1 MKKGMLTERSIL
13 RKVPRVKYMRVK
25 VYKIVTAILLLGLG
39 MPADLTS
46 DVVIMK
52 DGTVEEGTIV
62 TNVRGALEFVPAGKV
77 ERVHYYARDIEMA
90 LYGDPFREKV
100 GLVLNDGTILSA
112 YVLKERCR
120 YLLIAR
126 EKGSPVERISRKKIR
141 ESPGERPGKM
151 SEHLRI
157 KREEWYFTGVPLV
170 AYSGENGFRGGG
182 RVYFYRNGEPE
193 KDPYFYRNPY
203 GMRLY
208 LQATASTKEMY
219 ESELDLDWN
228 NIRGTI
234 FGVEANLEVEK
245 MFNGLY
251 FGQGN
256 STTSE
261 PLTDAFGSTYSKMEN
276 YEDSFLSQSGYEK
289 YNNYQYLKVTFTGDM
304 VIDWGSPWKF
314 RTGYTFQWWDIVD
327 WETNGSYQ
335 TLLNEEKPV
344 GYRGGFISAL
354 RAGISFDTR
363 DYEPD
368 PRKGVLLDMTLDGG
382 AWLLGST
389 YDFLRLNMEARGYY
403 TFFEIL
409 TLAGRAGYRIST
421 PGTPFFLLHSLGGR
435 ESLRGY
441 LANRFA
447 GNAVTLFNLELRY
460 RMLDFLLWGQRF
472 GVQVV
477 LFTDAGNA
485 YSDAGEPFSSPRFTD
500 YKLSYGGGIVG
511 TWNQSTV
518 LHLYAGASGED
529 IGISLNFGHIF

>member
-1 MKKGMLTERSIL
+1 
-13 RKVPRVKYMRVK
+13 MRVK
-25 VYKIVTAILLLGLG
+25 KFRILTAILLVTLCV
-39 MPADLTS
+39 PARLVS

-52 DGTVEEGTIV
+52 DGTVLEGTIV

-77 ERVHYYARDIEMA
+77 EREHYYAREIEMA
-90 LYGDPFREKV
+90 LYGNPFREKEN
-100 GLVLNDGTILSA
+100 LVLTDGTVLSA
-112 YVLKERCR
+112 YILKERCR

-126 EKGSPVERISRKKIR
+126 EKGSPVERIPRNEIR
-141 ESPGERPGKM
+141 EVPGDRERV
-151 SEHLRI
+151 SETLRV
-157 KREEWYFTGVPLV
+157 KRKGWYFTGVPLV

-182 RVYFYRNGEPE
+182 RVYFYRNGNPE
-193 KDPYFYRNPY
+193 EDPYFFTNPY

-219 ESELDLDWN
+219 EGEVDLDWN
-228 NIRGTI
+228 NINGSI

-245 MFNGLY
+245 MYNGLY

-256 STTSE
+256 STTSR
-261 PLTDAFGSTYSKMEN
+261 PLTDAFGTTYSKMDN
-276 YEDSFLSQSGYEK
+276 YEDSFLSQSGYGK

-314 RTGYTFQWWDIVD
+314 RAGYTFQWWDIGD
-327 WETNGSYQ
+327 WEKIGSYQ
-335 TLLNEEKPV
+335 TLLNEHKPV
-344 GYRGGFISAL
+344 GYGGGFVSAL

-368 PRKGVLLDMTLDGG
+368 PRKGVLLDMSMDGG
-382 AWLLGST
+382 TWLLGST
-389 YDFLRLNMEARGYY
+389 YDFFRLNLEARGYY
-403 TFFEIL
+403 TFLEVL

-421 PGTPFFLLHSLGGR
+421 PGTPFFLVHSLGGR

-485 YSDAGEPFSSPRFTD
+485 YSNAGEPFSAPRFTD
-500 YKLSYGGGIVG
+500 YRLSYGGGIVG
-511 TWNQSTV
+511 TWNQSTL
-518 LHLYAGASGED
+518 LHLYVGASGED
-529 IGISLNFGHIF
+529 IGISLNFGHSF